1 MTRVVEIDEREITI
15 TPFFKLIEVENVP
28 KSEVS
33 GFPVMEMK
41 EVVEVRFAGQ
51 KNYAPIFP
59 TDAFWKREGNQVL
72 TYAERWPEQYRQFKE
87 GSPQEAMGTPLEM
100 LRQFGITPEQL
111 SLCRA
116 LKIYS
121 IEALNRLEGSAVKAL
136 GMNANRLKEAAR
148 DFLAQRG
155 DASSALSEIEALRAE
170 IAALRAERST
180 IVPVQEPSPAEVDA
194 IVKAADD
201 AFADL
206 SDTQIKDELEKLMGA
221 RPKGNPSRATLV
233 SMLETAMAA

>member
-15 TPFFKLIEVENVP
+15 TPFFKIIEVENIP
-28 KSEVS
+28 KSETA
-33 GFPVMEMK
+33 GYPVMEHK

-59 TDAFWKREGNQVL
+59 TGAFWKREGNRVL

-87 GSPQEAMGTPLEM
+87 GTSQEALGTPLEM
-100 LRQFGITPEQL
+100 LRKYGVTPEQL

-121 IEALNRLEGSAVKAL
+121 IEALHHLEGHSVKSL
-136 GMNANRLKEAAR
+136 GMNANRLKDAAR
-148 DFLAQRG
+148 AFMAERSQVSG
-155 DASSALSEIEALRAE
+155 ALSEIEALKAE
-170 IAALRAERST
+170 IAALKAGGATVVPAAEKSPDEIDV
-180 IVPVQEPSPAEVDA
+180 IVQ
-194 IVKAADD
+194 AADD
-201 AFADL
+201 AFAEY
-206 SDTQIKDELEKLMGA
+206 SDGQIKDELEKLTGA
-221 RPKGNPSRATLV
+221 RPKGNPSRQTLV